1 MIYLILSILSSA
13 AIFVLFKIF
22 GQRRIDTFQA
32 IVFNYFAAFT
42 CGFIIEPIPL
52 QTLEHSVSSWLPW
65 AVFLG
70 VLFIVLFNLI
80 AITTQRIS
88 VAVATIST
96 KMSIVIPI
104 VAAVF
109 LYNDSM
115 PFLKVLG
122 IILALTGV
130 VMASWTSEKMR
141 YSSVVFLFPLILFV
155 GSGIIDLTLKY
166 VQHRYLGDESPGQF
180 ASILFGTAGIVGS
193 IVLIARYFIKGKG
206 LDFRSMLAGIILG
219 LPNFG
224 SIYFLMKALAIP
236 GFESSEIF
244 PINNMGIVL
253 ASAFAAVI
261 FFGEKGTKINR
272 IGVVVSVLAI
282 ALIAFHAKIIS

>member
-13 AIFVLFKIF
+13 AIFVLFKAF

-32 IVFNYFAAFT
+32 IVFNYFAAFA
-42 CGFIIEPIPL
+42 CGFVIEPIPIR
-52 QTLEHSVSSWLPW
+52 TLENSASSWLPW
-65 AVFLG
+65 AIFLG

-104 VAAVF
+104 VAAVL

-122 IILALTGV
+122 IIMALAGV
-130 VMASWTSEKMR
+130 VLASWTGEKLR
-141 YSSVVFLFPLILFV
+141 NTSLILFLPLILFI

-166 VQHRYLGDESPGQF
+166 VQHIHLGDESPVQF
-180 ASILFGTAGIVGS
+180 SSILFITAGIIGVFA
-193 IVLIARYFIKGKG
+193 LIARYFIKGKG
-206 LDFRSMLAGIILG
+206 LDIRSMIAGVILG

-236 GFESSEIF
+236 DLESSEIF

-253 ASAFAAVI
+253 ASAFAAVL